1 MCCHQPQ
8 KMGRTEIPLKSVLG
22 LMQFGIDWDDEMQSI
37 LTKLAGSA
45 STMAHRAG
53 VQNSLLQV
61 AEMV

>member
-1 MCCHQPQ
+1 
-8 KMGRTEIPLKSVLG
+8 MGRTEIPLKSVLR